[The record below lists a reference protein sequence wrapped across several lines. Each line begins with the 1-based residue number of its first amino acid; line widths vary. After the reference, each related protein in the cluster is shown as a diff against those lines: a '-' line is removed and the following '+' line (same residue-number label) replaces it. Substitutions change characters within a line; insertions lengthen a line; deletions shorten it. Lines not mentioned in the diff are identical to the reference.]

1 MLKIKS
7 QLEYFLQYYEN
18 LSVLFGNELKNFPEG
33 NLARNINH
41 GKHYFIWAKQIDGK
55 YLRKGIHTDQH
66 MINTLAR
73 KAYISKCFDRCNSNV
88 AALSDLIEIIDDLN
102 PDEIINSLPEAYRLL
117 PPESF
122 FNSDSTMNLH
132 AELISDTLSFTQKN
146 AHLSELL
153 PLSPEIIKARC
164 DAHRQWGEMEFD
176 QEPKI
181 PDVHIH
187 TTSRGERTRAK
198 SELIILEQL
207 YSYTIP
213 SRYEMRIYVSDPRY
227 VNCTN
232 YTLTPQT
239 PYDKYFAPDFTFETA
254 DGSLLFWE
262 HAGMMDDPSY
272 RARHIQKLNDYRQ
285 AGIVP
290 WQNLIVTYDRDG
302 AANMQIIKST
312 ILYHLLPRL

>member
-1 MLKIKS
+1 MLKIKDR
-7 QLEYFLQYYEN
+7 LKYFLQYYEN
-18 LSVLFGNELKNFPEG
+18 LSAFYRNGLKSAPER
-33 NLARNINH
+33 NLALSKNH
-41 GKHYFIWAKQIDGK
+41 EKNYLIWTRHMNGE
-55 YLRKGIHTDQH
+55 YLRKGINTDQH

-73 KAYISKCFDRCNSNV
+73 KAYISKCLDRCNSNV
-88 AALSDLIEIIDDLN
+88 AALSGLIEIIDDLN
-102 PDEIINSLPEAYRLL
+102 PEEIISSLPEAYRLL
-117 PPESF
+117 PLESF
-122 FNSDSTMNLH
+122 FNSDSGMDLH
-132 AELISDTLSFTQKN
+132 AELLSDTLSFAQKN

-164 DAHRQWGEMEFD
+164 DAHRQWGETEFD
-176 QEPKI
+176 QEPKN
-181 PDVHIH
+181 PETHIH
-187 TTSRGERTRAK
+187 ITSRGERTRAK

-227 VNCTN
+227 VNYSN

-290 WQNLIVTYDRDG
+290 WQNLIVTYDQDG